1 MLKISQVKQDY
12 NNFSTQDSNNNGK
25 PRFLGQ
31 VKPTGTTN
39 TLLYA
44 APSDRSASL
53 AIKVANDGTASTFD
67 VALKDY
73 DQKLTLDASTY
84 KLHKGDVVTAYK
96 FTLEHII

>member
-1 MLKISQVKQDY
+1 MANQGI
-12 NNFSTQDSNNNGK
+12 
-25 PRFLGQ
+25 LGQ
-31 VKPTGTTN
+31 AKPTTGSV
-39 TLLYA
+39 LYA

-84 KLHKGDVVTAYK
+84 KLHKGDVISAYK
-96 FTLEHII
+96 FTVDTSFDADAF